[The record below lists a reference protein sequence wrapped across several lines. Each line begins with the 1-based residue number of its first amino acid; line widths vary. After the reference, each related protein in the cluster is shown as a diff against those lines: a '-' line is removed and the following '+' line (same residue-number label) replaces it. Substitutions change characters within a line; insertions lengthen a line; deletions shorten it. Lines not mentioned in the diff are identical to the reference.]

1 MKAYTGEYVLTNT
14 RPVFETDD
22 SEPAPGKICPVMTK
36 DLGYPIY
43 CQLEGCALWVG
54 LGHLATGHCG
64 LRRL

>member
-1 MKAYTGEYVLTNT
+1 MSVTLDVYTYPNNQTVTE
-14 RPVFETDD
+14 D
-22 SEPAPGKICPVMTK
+22 EPAPGKICPVMTK